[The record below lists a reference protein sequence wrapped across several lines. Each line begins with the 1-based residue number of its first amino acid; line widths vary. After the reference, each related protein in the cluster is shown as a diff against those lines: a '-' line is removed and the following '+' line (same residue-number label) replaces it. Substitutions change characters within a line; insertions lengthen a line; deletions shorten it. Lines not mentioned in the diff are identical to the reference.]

1 MASAALLATF
11 ASLIE
16 LPCTAGFPLIYT
28 GILSGQASGVSYYAY
43 ILLYNLVYVIPLLV
57 IVALFSFGMSKHTIK
72 KETMGT
78 IKYIAGLIMI
88 LLGILLLTN
97 PALLGMG

>member
-1 MASAALLATF
+1 
-11 ASLIE
+11 LIE

-28 GILSGQASGVSYYAY
+28 GILSAQTSGVSYYAY
-43 ILLYNLVYVIPLLV
+43 LALYNLVYVIPLIV
-57 IVALFSFGMSKHTIK
+57 IVSLFSFGLSKHAIK